1 VFKAALGCTPGRNL
15 MPIDNAVILCELI
28 DGPSD
33 SLPYAVNTF
42 IFELTQI
49 CDVG

>member
-15 MPIDNAVILCELI
+15 MLIDNAAILCELI
-28 DGPSD
+28 DETSD
-33 SLPYAVNTF
+33 SLYSAANRF

>member
-1 VFKAALGCTPGRNL
+1 ML
-15 MPIDNAVILCELI
+15 IDNAAILSELI

-33 SLPYAVNTF
+33 SLSFANNGF
-42 IFELTQI
+42 IFKLTQI